1 MKPFIALLLA
11 LVLFPL
17 PAAAAEPPALI
28 ENPRAF
34 VEKPVTP
41 ELIEQLRAGGY
52 VLYLRHG
59 NTDTSRPDRV
69 PSVDLN
75 DCTTQRPLTEEGAR
89 IVTEVGK
96 AIRKA
101 RIPVGDIFSS
111 PLCRAKES
119 AFAAFGANFVIDN
132 SLMYTANMTSEEK
145 KPVIEQTRALIS
157 APVSGPVN
165 RVLVAHAPNLM
176 DLMGYFPK
184 PEGTLVV
191 FKPLGDGG
199 FEYLGN
205 IAPQQW
211 REVLR

>member
-1 MKPFIALLLA
+1 MKPFIALLFVLA
-11 LVLFPL
+11 MIPL
-17 PAAAAEPPALI
+17 PSVAAEPA
-28 ENPRAF
+28 AF
-34 VEKPVTP
+34 AEKPVTP
-41 ELIEQLRAGGY
+41 ELIKQLRAGGY
-52 VLYLRHG
+52 VLYMRHG
-59 NTDTSRPDRV
+59 TTDTSRPDRV

-75 DCTTQRPLTEEGAR
+75 DCSTQRPLTEEGLR
-89 IVTEVGK
+89 VVTRVGE

-101 RIPVGDIFSS
+101 KIPVGEIFSS

-119 AFAAFGANFVIDN
+119 AAAAFGATFVIDN

-145 KPVIEQTRALIS
+145 KPVIDKTRALLS
-157 APVSGPVN
+157 APVPAHTN

-184 PEGTLVV
+184 PEGTVVV
-191 FKPLGDGG
+191 FRPLGNGG

-211 REVLR
+211 QEVLR

>member
-1 MKPFIALLLA
+1 MRSVFALFATLSLLS
-11 LVLFPL
+11 L
-17 PAAAAEPPALI
+17 PVAAAEPPV
-28 ENPRAF
+28 F
-34 VEKPVTP
+34 VEKPVTS
-41 ELIEQLRAGGY
+41 ELIKQLRAGGY

-75 DCTTQRPLTEEGAR
+75 DCSTQRPLTEEGVR
-89 IVTEVGK
+89 VVTRVGE

-101 RIPVGDIFSS
+101 KIPVGEIFSS

-119 AFAAFGANFVIDN
+119 AAAAFGANFVIDN

-145 KPVIEQTRALIS
+145 KPVIDKTRALLS
-157 APVSGPVN
+157 ASVSGATN

-191 FKPLGDGG
+191 FRPLGNGG

-211 REVLR
+211 QEVLR

>member
-1 MKPFIALLLA
+1 MRSVFALFAALSLLS
-11 LVLFPL
+11 L
-17 PAAAAEPPALI
+17 PVAAAEPPV
-28 ENPRAF
+28 F
-34 VEKPVTP
+34 VEKPVTS
-41 ELIEQLRAGGY
+41 ELIKQLRAGGY

-69 PSVDLN
+69 PSVDIN
-75 DCTTQRPLTEEGAR
+75 DCSTQRPLTEEGVR
-89 IVTEVGK
+89 VVTRVGE

-101 RIPVGDIFSS
+101 KIPVGEIFSS

-119 AFAAFGANFVIDN
+119 AAAAFGANFVIDN

-145 KPVIEQTRALIS
+145 KPVIDKTRALLS
-157 APVSGPVN
+157 ASVSGATN

-191 FKPLGDGG
+191 FRPLGNGG

-211 REVLR
+211 QEVLR

>member
-1 MKPFIALLLA
+1 MKAIVPLFIALMMLSQPG
-11 LVLFPL
+11 V
-17 PAAAAEPPALI
+17 AAEPA
-28 ENPRAF
+28 AF

-41 ELIEQLRAGGY
+41 ALIKQLRAGGY
-52 VLYLRHG
+52 VLYMRHG

-75 DCTTQRPLTEEGAR
+75 DCSTQRPLTEEGVRVVAR
-89 IVTEVGK
+89 VGE

-101 RIPVGDIFSS
+101 KIPVGEIFSS

-119 AFAAFGANFVIDN
+119 AAAAFGANFTVN
-132 SLMYTANMTSEEK
+132 NLLMYTANMTSEEK
-145 KPVIEQTRALIS
+145 KPVIEQTRALLS
-157 APVSGPVN
+157 AAVPAGTN

-184 PEGTLVV
+184 PEGTLVI
-191 FKPLGDGG
+191 FRPLGDGG

-211 REVLR
+211 QEVLR

>member
-1 MKPFIALLLA
+1 MKAIVLLFIALAMLSQ
-11 LVLFPL
+11 
-17 PAAAAEPPALI
+17 PAVAAEPAVFVEKTVTPALI
-28 ENPRAF
+28 
-34 VEKPVTP
+34 K
-41 ELIEQLRAGGY
+41 QLRAGGY
-52 VLYLRHG
+52 VLYMRHG

-75 DCTTQRPLTEEGAR
+75 DCSTQRPLTEEGVR
-89 IVTEVGK
+89 VVTRVGE

-101 RIPVGDIFSS
+101 KIPVGEIFSS

-119 AFAAFGANFVIDN
+119 AAAAFGANFTVNDL
-132 SLMYTANMTSEEK
+132 LMYTANMTSEEK
-145 KPVIEQTRALIS
+145 KPVIEQTRALLS
-157 APVSGPVN
+157 AAVPAGTN

-184 PEGTLVV
+184 PEGTVV
-191 FKPLGDGG
+191 IFKPLGDGG

-211 REVLR
+211 QEVLR

>member
-1 MKPFIALLLA
+1 LLSLSS
-11 LVLFPL
+11 F
-17 PAAAAEPPALI
+17 PAAAAETP
-28 ENPRAF
+28 AF

-41 ELIEQLRAGGY
+41 ALVKQLRDGGY

-75 DCTTQRPLTEEGAR
+75 DCSTQRPLTEEGLR
-89 IVTEVGK
+89 VVTRVGE

-101 RIPVGDIFSS
+101 KIPVGEIFSS

-119 AFAAFGANFVIDN
+119 AAAAFGANFVIDN
-132 SLMYTANMTSEEK
+132 LLMYTANMTSEEK
-145 KPVIEQTRALIS
+145 KPVIDKTRALLS
-157 APVSGPVN
+157 APVPAHTN

-191 FKPLGDGG
+191 FRPLGNGG

-211 REVLR
+211 QEVLR

>member
-1 MKPFIALLLA
+1 MKPFIVLLLA
-11 LVLFPL
+11 LVMFPL
-17 PAAAAEPPALI
+17 SAAAAEPP
-28 ENPRAF
+28 AF

-59 NTDTSRPDRV
+59 ATDTSRPDRV
-69 PSVDLN
+69 PSVDLD
-75 DCTTQRPLTEEGAR
+75 DCSTQRPLTEEGAR
-89 IVTEVGK
+89 IVAEVGK

-101 RIPVGDIFSS
+101 RIPVGEIFSS

-119 AFAAFGANFVIDN
+119 ALAAFGANFVIDN
-132 SLMYTANMTSEEK
+132 LLMYTANMTTEEK
-145 KPVIEQTRALIS
+145 KPVIDKTHALLS
-157 APVSGPVN
+157 APVSAGTN

-176 DLMGYFPK
+176 DLIGYFPK

-205 IAPQQW
+205 IAPEQW

>member
-11 LVLFPL
+11 LALFPL
-17 PAAAAEPPALI
+17 PAAAAEPPAV
-28 ENPRAF
+28 EKPPAF

-41 ELIEQLRAGGY
+41 ELIKQLRAGGY

-69 PSVDLN
+69 PSVDLD
-75 DCTTQRPLTEEGAR
+75 DCSTQRPLTEEGVR
-89 IVTEVGK
+89 VVTRVGE

-101 RIPVGDIFSS
+101 KIPVGEIFSS

-119 AFAAFGANFVIDN
+119 AAAAFGANFVIDN
-132 SLMYTANMTSEEK
+132 LLMYTANMTTEEK
-145 KPVIEQTRALIS
+145 KPVIDKTRALLS
-157 APVSGPVN
+157 APVSAGAN

-191 FKPLGDGG
+191 FRPLGEGG
-199 FEYLGN
+199 YEYLGN
-205 IAPQQW
+205 IAPKQW
-211 REVLR
+211 QEVLR

>member
-11 LVLFPL
+11 LALFPL
-17 PAAAAEPPALI
+17 SAAAAEPQAFVEKP
-28 ENPRAF
+28 PAF

-41 ELIEQLRAGGY
+41 ELIEQVRAGGY

-59 NTDTSRPDRV
+59 ATDTSRPDRV

-75 DCTTQRPLTEEGAR
+75 DCATQRPLTEEGR
-89 IVTEVGK
+89 RVVGEVGK

-101 RIPVGDIFSS
+101 KIPVGEILSS

-119 AFAAFGANFVIDN
+119 ALAAFGPNFATDIM
-132 SLMYTANMTSEEK
+132 LMYSSNMTSEEK
-145 KPVIEQTRALIS
+145 KPRIEVARALIS
-157 APVSGPVN
+157 APVPAGTN

-191 FKPLGDGG
+191 FRPLGDGG

-211 REVLR
+211 QEVLR

>member
-1 MKPFIALLLA
+1 MKSFIALLLA
-11 LVLFPL
+11 LAMFPL
-17 PAAAAEPPALI
+17 PAAAAEPPVLI

-59 NTDTSRPDRV
+59 ATDTSRPDRV
-69 PSVDLN
+69 PSVDLD
-75 DCTTQRPLTEEGAR
+75 DCSTQRPLTEEGAR
-89 IVTEVGK
+89 IVAEVGK

-101 RIPVGDIFSS
+101 KIPLGEILSS
-111 PLCRAKES
+111 PLCRAKDS
-119 AFAAFGANFVIDN
+119 AFAAFGANFAVYEP
-132 SLMYTANMTSEEK
+132 LMYSANMTAEEK
-145 KPVIEQTRALIS
+145 KPRVEAARVLIS
-157 APVSGPVN
+157 SPVPAGTN

-191 FKPLGDGG
+191 FKPLGDGR

-205 IAPQQW
+205 IAPEQW

>member
-1 MKPFIALLLA
+1 MKAFVALFIALA
-11 LVLFPL
+11 MFPL
-17 PAAAAEPPALI
+17 PASAAEAPALA
-28 ENPRAF
+28 EKPPAF

-41 ELIEQLRAGGY
+41 QLIKQLRAGGY

-59 NTDTSRPDRV
+59 TTDTSRPDRV
-69 PSVDLN
+69 PSVDLD
-75 DCTTQRPLTEEGAR
+75 DCSTQRPLTEEGRRVAAQ
-89 IVTEVGK
+89 VGE

-101 RIPVGDIFSS
+101 KIPVGEILSS

-119 AFAAFGANFVIDN
+119 AAAAFGPNFTVNIL
-132 SLMYTANMTSEEK
+132 LMYTANMTADEK
-145 KPVIEQTRALIS
+145 KPVIDKTRALLS
-157 APVSGPVN
+157 APVPAGTN

-184 PEGTLVV
+184 PEATLVL
-191 FKPLGDGG
+191 FRPLGDGG

-211 REVLR
+211 QEVLR